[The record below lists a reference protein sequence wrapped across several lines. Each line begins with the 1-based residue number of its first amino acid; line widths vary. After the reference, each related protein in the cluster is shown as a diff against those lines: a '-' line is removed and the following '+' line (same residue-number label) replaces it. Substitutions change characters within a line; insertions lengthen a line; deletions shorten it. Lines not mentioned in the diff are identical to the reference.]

1 MKVSTPSIVKVILV
15 FIAAVWFS
23 AAFAHASANVT
34 LGWDANDP
42 EPEGYRVFVREAG
55 SDYDYAHPIW
65 EDRLTTCTL
74 VGLTEGVTYYF
85 VVRAY
90 EGDLESVDS
99 EEVSYTPPLE
109 DDDSETD
116 TEDPDDDANGEADDD
131 SDDADADVDDDSEND
146 TNVDGDDDSGTDSQL
161 DAPVI
166 ENISEAE
173 RVGLT
178 PVLVCTAYFSDDD
191 DDHDQTRWQISTETD
206 FSNLILD
213 ATSTSQLFTYTV
225 GEMLLDVDTTY
236 YWRAQFID
244 GNDDASAW
252 SDTATFTTITA
263 DSLGDVNLDGMIDD
277 QVADESADVNAN
289 GIADAL
295 EHNIMTIN
303 TIEGQTVV
311 GVETVSD
318 SVTLVAVK
326 SLSTESIADA
336 SIALGFGL
344 VGFKLYL
351 QDGVQTA
358 SVRIHFSTA
367 VPSDAKLYK
376 HTIETG
382 WQEYENAVF
391 ADDGQSVTIVLED
404 GGAGDEDGV
413 RNGIIVDPSGIAY
426 DDESVT
432 AANEEPSVSDSNDPD
447 AGGGG
452 GGCFISAGSAGLTHM
467 SATSMIP
474 ASTLLLL
481 TLVMGSATAAWAR
494 R

>member
-1 MKVSTPSIVKVILV
+1 M
-15 FIAAVWFS
+15 
-23 AAFAHASANVT
+23 
-34 LGWDANDP
+34 
-42 EPEGYRVFVREAG
+42 
-55 SDYDYAHPIW
+55 
-65 EDRLTTCTL
+65 
-74 VGLTEGVTYYF
+74 
-85 VVRAY
+85 
-90 EGDLESVDS
+90 
-99 EEVSYTPPLE
+99 
-109 DDDSETD
+109 
-116 TEDPDDDANGEADDD
+116 
-131 SDDADADVDDDSEND
+131 
-146 TNVDGDDDSGTDSQL
+146 
-161 DAPVI
+161 
-166 ENISEAE
+166 
-173 RVGLT
+173 
-178 PVLVCTAYFSDDD
+178 
-191 DDHDQTRWQISTETD
+191 
-206 FSNLILD
+206 
-213 ATSTSQLFTYTV
+213 
-225 GEMLLDVDTTY
+225 DTTY

-391 ADDGQSVTIVLED
+391 ADDGQSVTLELED
-404 GGAGDEDGV
+404 GGTGDEDGV

-474 ASTLLLL
+474 ALTLLLL